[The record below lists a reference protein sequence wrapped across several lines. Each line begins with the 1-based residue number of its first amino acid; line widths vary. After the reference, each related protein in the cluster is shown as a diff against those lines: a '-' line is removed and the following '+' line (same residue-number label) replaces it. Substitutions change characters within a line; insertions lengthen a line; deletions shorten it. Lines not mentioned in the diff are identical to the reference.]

1 MLDLVIVVLAA
12 VIAAPVILGL
22 ARMFFPRPES
32 DLAEFTR
39 DLPWIVLR
47 DLAWGSH
54 PSWPLLKALVFL
66 VLAVSVAVMAYRLVG
81 MAAGSIA

>member
-1 MLDLVIVVLAA
+1 MLDLVTIVLAA
-12 VIAAPVILGL
+12 LIAAPVVVGL
-22 ARMFFPRPES
+22 ARMFFPRPDS

-47 DLAWGSH
+47 ELTWGAH

-66 VLAVSVAVMAYRLVG
+66 VLAVSVTVMAYRLVG
-81 MAAGSIA
+81 MAAGSLA